1 LRIAFFFPECATA
14 TAISAVGYLCR
25 LPAAK
30 ENVACLANWALI
42 ASNTPWFMASF

>member
-1 LRIAFFFPECATA
+1 VHRFFLPG
-14 TAISAVGYLCR
+14 VRYGDRYLCR
-25 LPAAK
+25 LPAAN